1 MKDILEFLGAFVAI
15 CATAAGIVAA
25 CCLIAIAIDRSGCM
39 QYGELTGQPVFYSA
53 GTGCLVKRGE
63 EWATYN
69 VAVSQKHE
77 ITVRTSE
84 AQP

>member
-1 MKDILEFLGAFVAI
+1 MKDNLEFLAGLAGIIAV
-15 CATAAGIVAA
+15 TAAVVAT
-25 CCLIAIAIDRSGCM
+25 CCFIAIAIDRSGCT

-53 GTGCLVKRGE
+53 GTGCLVKRGD
-63 EWATYN
+63 EWVTYN

-77 ITVRTSE
+77 ITVRTG

>member
-1 MKDILEFLGAFVAI
+1 MKDILEFLGEFVAI
-15 CATAAGIVAA
+15 CATVAGIVAA
-25 CCLIAIAIDRSGCM
+25 AIFIAIAVDRSACM

-53 GTGCLVKRGE
+53 GTSCLVKRGE
-63 EWATYN
+63 EWVTYN

-77 ITVRTSE
+77 ITVRTE

>member
-1 MKDILEFLGAFVAI
+1 VRDSLEFL
-15 CATAAGIVAA
+15 AGLVGIIAVVAA
-25 CCLIAIAIDRSGCM
+25 VAAAVIFIAIAVDRSACV

-53 GTGCLVKRGE
+53 GTSCLVKRGD
-63 EWATYN
+63 EWVTYN